1 MYIYIIIMCIII
13 MYIYIHNLKPTRLY
27 IYIYTYTCYVCVY
40 TRSGH
45 FPTLQVKVR
54 RAAVQALG
62 RAAPAGL
69 SVLGCHVAVIF
80 HVVNGY

>member
-1 MYIYIIIMCIII
+1 MYIYTQLE
-13 MYIYIHNLKPTRLY
+13 IYKTLH

-69 SVLGCHVAVIF
+69 SVLGCHVAVFF